1 MSGTA
6 GRAPV
11 GLFEGAI
18 FLLIGAVSLYLL
30 TTEQAVYAIAPA
42 LAAVF
47 LLLVSRDPRVGYY
60 LVVFLIPFGA
70 YRAFGGSKFFNIPWI
85 VGFWLLL
92 LMSLRFVGSKEYL
105 GRLKAN
111 LWPLVGL
118 YFGASLVSA
127 LLSHYPGTSFDT
139 LKLFLA
145 ANVFIA
151 IGVFFLTTPRDYGR
165 NLLLVLIVSITI
177 NSLFGIAG
185 YVLGLSSFAM
195 DPESFKRSTGAT
207 VDPNNFSL
215 MAVFS
220 LPLIAYAF
228 VSTRRVRSRVAAGGA
243 FFINLAGI
251 VLTFSRGG
259 AVVLVITLALLFI
272 RHIRRLTPEKLGIVL
287 ALSGILLAATLV
299 AIPDSYWERQK
310 SVFDQ
315 KVDKSIGRRSAYLEV
330 GFQAFMERPLL
341 GYGPGTFRDIFSQTE
356 VALFFQ
362 REGESLRRF
371 AHNTYLEVLVGTGG
385 VGFFLFLG
393 ILWRALR
400 NFHLAGKNFQAC
412 GDEEMAAV
420 TKAYRLSFLSLLI
433 YLLMFS
439 DLYHKY
445 LLLSLTISVLALRL
459 SRERTER
466 QGGEHGHTAFSG

>member
-1 MSGTA
+1 MNGNA
-6 GRAPV
+6 RRAPA
-11 GLFEGAI
+11 GLFEGTI
-18 FLLIGAVSLYLL
+18 FLLIGAASLYLL
-30 TTEQAVYAIAPA
+30 TTEHAVYAVAPA
-42 LAAVF
+42 LAAA
-47 LLLVSRDPRVGYY
+47 LLLLISRDPRVGYY

-70 YRAFGGSKFFNIPWI
+70 YRAFGGGKLLNLPWLI
-85 VGFWLLL
+85 GFWLLL
-92 LMSLRFVGSKEYL
+92 LIVLRFIGSKECL
-105 GRLKAN
+105 DQLKAN

-118 YFGASLVSA
+118 YFGTSLVSA
-127 LLSHYPGTSFDT
+127 LLSRYPGTSFDT

-151 IGVFFLTTPRDYGR
+151 IGIFFLTTPKDYGR
-165 NLLLVLIVSITI
+165 NLLLVLIVSITV
-177 NSLFGIAG
+177 NSLLGIAG
-185 YVLGLSSFAM
+185 YTFTLPFFAM

-220 LPLIAYAF
+220 LPLIAHAF
-228 VSTRRVRSRVAAGGA
+228 VSARSVCSRIAACGA
-243 FFINLAGI
+243 FVVNLAGI

-259 AVVLVITLALLFI
+259 AIVLVVTLALILI
-272 RHIRRLTPEKLGIVL
+272 RHIRRLTPGRMGIVI
-287 ALSGILLAATLV
+287 ALSGILIATALV
-299 AIPDSYWERQK
+299 VIPDSYWERQK
-310 SVFDQ
+310 SVLDQ
-315 KVDKSIGRRSAYLEV
+315 KVDKSIGRRSAYLTV
-330 GFQAFMERPLL
+330 GFQAFMENPLL

-362 REGESLRRF
+362 REGETLRRF

-385 VGFFLFLG
+385 VGFLLFLG
-393 ILWRALR
+393 ILWRALH
-400 NFHLAGKNFQAC
+400 NFHVAGKNFQAC

-439 DLYHKY
+439 DMYHKY
-445 LLLSLTISVLALRL
+445 LLLSLTVSVLALRL

-466 QGGEHGHTAFSG
+466 QGGGHGHTAFSG